1 MFRPRVDSSFTISGV
16 YGASQ
21 CAKIPPVRLDGVFT
35 EAAVRGN
42 AHTGCVY
49 FSLGAACNKI
59 VVLSMTVADSGFPRG
74 WYPNLLCGKMFA
86 GTAWK

>member
-1 MFRPRVDSSFTISGV
+1 MFRPRVDSSLAFSGV

-21 CAKIPPVRLDGVFT
+21 CAKIPSIRLDGVFT

-49 FSLGAACNKI
+49 FSPGAARNKV

-74 WYPNLLCGKMFA
+74 WCPNLLCGKRFA
-86 GTAWK
+86 GTA